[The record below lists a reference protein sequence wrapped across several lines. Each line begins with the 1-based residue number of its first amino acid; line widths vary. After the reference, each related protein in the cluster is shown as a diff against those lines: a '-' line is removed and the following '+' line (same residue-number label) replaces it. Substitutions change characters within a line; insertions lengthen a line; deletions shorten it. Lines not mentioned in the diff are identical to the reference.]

1 MVEIPGSK
9 CRDTEANSSNYLIPS
24 KREWQKIRESC
35 SQSDVEQAFEL
46 LQRSKA
52 GAREYNYVIY
62 ACLAARQLDFLED
75 VALEGVRQARTRRQG
90 SRNDQN
96 SLEDDTGCR
105 TERSLPM
112 GVRLD
117 GLVHRLLLAHIRN
130 GCFERAWRLY
140 RRLAAPVSNTLS
152 TEPWARDNAANTALS
167 QRSQP
172 NGLPLAGASSIS
184 PAPPPGSLSALL
196 PPTLKTFSILLRACT
211 RWRKGVEAKSLVS
224 DADEYRV
231 DLTRA
236 DFEQAISACGSAGDS
251 RNVEWIMKKMTER
264 GMPVSREAQQSLL
277 NAHFIRGESRAGE
290 ALLESMTKAAGQASL
305 RTQDY
310 VSAGLFNKAFTA
322 FDAVSV
328 PFRKQE
334 DYVAMLTAVSALK
347 DAPRMVNVLEELER
361 GLREGRAGLT
371 VGPTEIGLACRIFR
385 KAEGQEL
392 LEETRQEK
400 GRVGAR
406 RRRMGAEE
414 MRCLDVLA
422 RLGDRSGIP
431 FLNKTYVEALIETGR
446 EEEARK
452 RLDRWLAKRME
463 RRGRHVVS
471 YASQIG
477 ALGALGLWPVA
488 HYLYDEMRF
497 LAPHGRWERE
507 IQSFRSLLGV
517 YETEEKRAARCPG
530 AARGKIVDALHGL
543 ALATYKEGIRRGH
556 LNHWHPSREKVMD
569 LHRYSLYLAVLAVE
583 VVLMDMAS
591 ESSHAENK
599 MGPRNS
605 HELAAHALSIPAQ
618 DLWVITGRGKHN
630 SSRLINATSSRPNA
644 HGPSYTAGPMHVDE
658 TDERQRNMETLS
670 HMRLRDK
677 LARALAM
684 QHGLLT
690 ETDLRRLRSDN
701 NCGRLCIRKEAIQ
714 TWIKAHNK

>member
-1 MVEIPGSK
+1 
-9 CRDTEANSSNYLIPS
+9 
-24 KREWQKIRESC
+24 
-35 SQSDVEQAFEL
+35 
-46 LQRSKA
+46 
-52 GAREYNYVIY
+52 
-62 ACLAARQLDFLED
+62 
-75 VALEGVRQARTRRQG
+75 
-90 SRNDQN
+90 
-96 SLEDDTGCR
+96 
-105 TERSLPM
+105 
-112 GVRLD
+112 
-117 GLVHRLLLAHIRN
+117 
-130 GCFERAWRLY
+130 
-140 RRLAAPVSNTLS
+140 
-152 TEPWARDNAANTALS
+152 
-167 QRSQP
+167 
-172 NGLPLAGASSIS
+172 
-184 PAPPPGSLSALL
+184 
-196 PPTLKTFSILLRACT
+196 
-211 RWRKGVEAKSLVS
+211 
-224 DADEYRV
+224 
-231 DLTRA
+231 
-236 DFEQAISACGSAGDS
+236 
-251 RNVEWIMKKMTER
+251 
-264 GMPVSREAQQSLL
+264 
-277 NAHFIRGESRAGE
+277 
-290 ALLESMTKAAGQASL
+290 
-305 RTQDY
+305 
-310 VSAGLFNKAFTA
+310 
-322 FDAVSV
+322 
-328 PFRKQE
+328 
-334 DYVAMLTAVSALK
+334 
-347 DAPRMVNVLEELER
+347 
-361 GLREGRAGLT
+361 
-371 VGPTEIGLACRIFR
+371 
-385 KAEGQEL
+385 
-392 LEETRQEK
+392 
-400 GRVGAR
+400 
-406 RRRMGAEE
+406 MGAEE

-463 RRGRHVVS
+463 RRGRHLVS

-497 LAPHGRWERE
+497 LAPHGSWERE

-517 YETEEKRAARCPG
+517 YETEETGGSVSGSGPRKD
-530 AARGKIVDALHGL
+530 RGRPPRLG
-543 ALATYKEGIRRGH
+543 TCH
-556 LNHWHPSREKVMD
+556 LQGRDSPRPFEPLTPSREKVMD

-690 ETDLRRLRSDN
+690 EIDLRRLRSDN